1 MDSFELNKFIGATLG
16 TVFVV
21 FSLAIASDAIFATHA
36 PETPGFAIEVAEGAG
51 GAAPEA
57 PADTGPEPVAPL
69 LASADTGA
77 GESVFK
83 KCAACH
89 TVEQGGANK
98 VGPNLWD
105 IVGRPVAS
113 HEGFSYSAAMQEYSQ
128 GQSVNWEYKN
138 LNAFLAA
145 PKKYISG
152 TAMGFAGLK
161 KVEDR
166 ANLIAWLREQADN
179 PLPLPAEG
187 DAAAAE
193 GDAAAA
199 PAEGETAA
207 APAEGEAAQT
217 EGQAQ

>member
-36 PETPGFAIEVAEGAG
+36 PETPGYAIEVAEDAG

-57 PADTGPEPVAPL
+57 PADTGPEPVEPL

-89 TVEQGGANK
+89 TIEQGGANK
-98 VGPNLWD
+98 VGPNLWGV
-105 IVGRPVAS
+105 VGRPVAS
-113 HEGFSYSAAMQEYSQ
+113 HEGFSYSGAMQEYSQ
-128 GQSVNWEYKN
+128 GQSVNWEYQN

-152 TAMGFAGLK
+152 TSMGFAGLK
-161 KVEDR
+161 KVDER
-166 ANLIAWLREQADN
+166 ANLIAWMREQADN

-187 DAAAAE
+187 DAAAA
-193 GDAAAA
+193 
-199 PAEGETAA
+199 PAEGDTAA
-207 APAEGEAAQT
+207 APAEGGAAEG

>member
-36 PETPGFAIEVAEGAG
+36 PETPGYVIEVAEDAG

-69 LASADTGA
+69 LASADLGA

-83 KCAACH
+83 KCASCH
-89 TVEQGGANK
+89 TVEKGGANK
-98 VGPNLWD
+98 VGPNLWGV
-105 IVGRPVAS
+105 VGRPVAS
-113 HEGFSYSAAMQEYSQ
+113 HEGFSYSGAMQEYSQ

-152 TAMGFAGLK
+152 TSMGFAGLK
-161 KVEDR
+161 KVDER
-166 ANLIAWLREQADN
+166 ANLIAWLREQADS

-187 DAAAAE
+187 DAAE
-193 GDAAAA
+193 A
-199 PAEGETAA
+199 PAEGDTAVAPADGA
-207 APAEGEAAQT
+207 AAEGES
-217 EGQAQ
+217 QAQ